1 MWALEEDLRDLGA
14 VAEDEIRG
22 VCTMQAE
29 ATAEAGS
36 QPAPQTHRVLVAK
49 VRGGLPPWAQL

>member
-49 VRGGLPPWAQL
+49 V